1 MEKCNEK
8 LVVLESF
15 DQNTSALSSAS
26 KASSMSTTTAATSTG
41 GAVHDEN
48 LIYQQFHDLNI
59 DENIILCW
67 ENYSIPLQE
76 LVKALS
82 SYEKNMI
89 EYYRF
94 EFFI

>member
-15 DQNTSALSSAS
+15 DQNSSALSSGSKSSQSTAS
-26 KASSMSTTTAATSTG
+26 T
-41 GAVHDEN
+41 HDEN
-48 LIYQQFHDLNI
+48 LIYQQFNDLNI

-67 ENYSIPLQE
+67 ESYSVPLQE

-89 EYYRF
+89 EYYRWS
-94 EFFI
+94 IVK